1 MADIVTKARQS
12 LHQSLLGC
20 LAVALALGTL
30 LAGILLL
37 LVLTSLLWVP
47 LVSGLVCSQ
56 FVSAISRNLI
66 TLGGVSVRRVRDK
79 TLGLLGIL
87 VHKIEQWVTGKTA
100 AGVADEIRRRR
111 GHEAAIKDRS
121 FMRNLFE
128 ALPGVDTERA
138 LQRIDHLQ
146 QWALV
151 GQETQVRDFS
161 DVDIHVGRVASG
173 GILGVGVGAVQIPR
187 ASKRAER
194 GQHMEE
200 QTSTSPLSELSAS
213 GLLQRINLEDIEQ
226 QASWQAGRPYPE
238 IFLGASIPRMG
249 VTGCVQV
256 GRLAHWL
263 AGLLALC

>member
-1 MADIVTKARQS
+1 MDNGNFFPASSLDPYTRLLVCFCDGVRRRIPGARHQPAPRWAALACRRARACRELRRAELFEPQASVADIVTKARQS

-30 LAGILLL
+30 LAGLLLL

-56 FVSAISRNLI
+56 LLSAISRNLI
-66 TLGGVSVRRVRDK
+66 TMGGISVRRVRDK

-100 AGVADEIRRRR
+100 AGVADELRRRR

-146 QWALV
+146 QWALAA
-151 GQETQVRDFS
+151 GDLSRAAL
-161 DVDIHVGRVASG
+161 H
-173 GILGVGVGAVQIPR
+173 GIV
-187 ASKRAER
+187 S
-194 GQHMEE
+194 
-200 QTSTSPLSELSAS
+200 
-213 GLLQRINLEDIEQ
+213 
-226 QASWQAGRPYPE
+226 
-238 IFLGASIPRMG
+238 FL
-249 VTGCVQV
+249 
-256 GRLAHWL
+256 
-263 AGLLALC
+263 